1 MSRSVGVAVIDW
13 VRDCG
18 VNVSS
23 RTDSK
28 AARRTKGPHIMAW
41 KYRDRELSDSERY
54 QRGALLSEAYL
65 LHPMGSVVAINL
77 KTAEYVVGAHAPEA
91 MYTYQGKFPD
101 ADADMYLEAIQ
112 WPDTRPIMEDV
123 RAATE
128 WCRQWKARQTKRDDP
143 T

>member
-65 LHPMGSVVAINL
+65 PYLREFHPMGSVVAINL

-91 MYTYQGKFPD
+91 MYTYQG
-101 ADADMYLEAIQ
+101 
-112 WPDTRPIMEDV
+112 
-123 RAATE
+123 
-128 WCRQWKARQTKRDDP
+128 
-143 T
+143 

>member
-1 MSRSVGVAVIDW
+1 
-13 VRDCG
+13 
-18 VNVSS
+18 
-23 RTDSK
+23 
-28 AARRTKGPHIMAW
+28 MAW

-65 LHPMGSVVAINL
+65 PYLREFHPMGSVVAINL